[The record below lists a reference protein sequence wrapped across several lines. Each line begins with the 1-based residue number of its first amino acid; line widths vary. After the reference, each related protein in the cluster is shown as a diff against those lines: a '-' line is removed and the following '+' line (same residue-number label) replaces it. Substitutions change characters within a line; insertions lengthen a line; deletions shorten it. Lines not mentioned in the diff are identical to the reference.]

1 MQMRLLAWSLRHRR
15 WRHAINIVT
24 VIITSSVVMMFVSV
38 MVGLVS
44 FVRDSASSND
54 QLTRMLVYPK
64 TVTTEM
70 PEALGPV
77 LAAID
82 GVKVVQR
89 FRGLGGRHESG
100 VVYYLIGEEAT
111 GLELN
116 AEFFPVE
123 QPVIDAWKQERTGAV
138 VADAVARELRL
149 SVGDTTELPTAAG
162 PLRIKVVGFSK
173 DAPLAQRIAVHYEYL
188 TEFVKN
194 PGTCFFRLFS
204 KPEDF
209 ERIAH
214 AVDEQ
219 TRSSATPIQVVS
231 QASRSADLARAA
243 GMIPAILGFLGIFLV
258 VVTGLTLANTYSI
271 AVRERRTEMATL
283 RVLGFRSGTLIR
295 TQILEAV
302 LVGFVGGVC
311 ALALCYVLFRGG
323 IDLTPAGGGQLL
335 PPVTLGTAGIASGIV
350 ASMLVPLVGALPST
364 LASAR
369 MPLVHALRDSA

>member
-1 MQMRLLAWSLRHRR
+1 MRLLGWSLRHRR
-15 WRHAINIVT
+15 WRHAINVIT

-54 QLTRMLVYPK
+54 QLMRMLVYPK

-70 PEALGPV
+70 PEALAPLLSG
-77 LAAID
+77 ID

-100 VVYYLIGEEAT
+100 AVYFLIGEEAT

-116 AEFFPVE
+116 TEFFPVE
-123 QPVIDAWKQERTGAV
+123 PAVNDAWKQERTGAV
-138 VADAVARELRL
+138 VAEQIARELRL
-149 SVGDTTELPTAAG
+149 SVGQVVDLPTAAG
-162 PLRIKVVGFSK
+162 PLRIKVVGLSYN
-173 DAPLAQRIAVHYEYL
+173 APLAGRIAVHYEYL

-219 TRSSATPIQVVS
+219 TRSSAMPIQVVS

-271 AVRERRTEMATL
+271 SVRERRTEMATL
-283 RVLGFRSGTLIR
+283 RVLGFRSGALIR
-295 TQILEAV
+295 TQLFEAM
-302 LVGFVGGVC
+302 LVGFTGGVC

-323 IDLTPAGGGQLL
+323 IDLTPSGGGNLL
-335 PPVTLGTAGIASGIV
+335 PPVTLGIAGIVSGLV
-350 ASMLVPLVGALPST
+350 ASMVVPLIGALPST